1 MNNPLKKTVT
11 NEFELRATTSPE
23 WVKVALADFDSFLK
37 DHAAC
42 ERKAAALAMS
52 MVQHYPDKPDLIRGM
67 MDLAMEEMA
76 HFREVIKIMLA
87 KGLQQDND
95 EKDPYIKA
103 LLQQMG
109 KGKKAYLLDRL
120 LIFSIVEKRG
130 HERFHLMGE
139 ALEDAKLKDFY
150 QRLAKAEYRHYTLF
164 MDLALQYFPADEVTA
179 RLDELLDAEAA
190 IIEVLPLRAAVH

>member
-1 MNNPLKKTVT
+1 MN
-11 NEFELRATTSPE
+11 NEFELRTATSQD
-23 WVKVALADFDSFLK
+23 WVKVALSDFDAFLK

-67 MDLAMEEMA
+67 IDLAMEEMA

-87 KGLQQDND
+87 KGLQQEND

-103 LLQQMG
+103 LLKLMG

-130 HERFHLMGE
+130 HERFHLIGE

-150 QRLAKAEYRHYTLF
+150 QRLARAEYRHYTLF
-164 MDLALQYFPADEVTA
+164 MDLALQYFDKNVVFK
-179 RLDELLDAEAA
+179 RLDELLDAEAE
-190 IIEVLPLRAAVH
+190 IVNNLPLRAAVH

>member
-1 MNNPLKKTVT
+1 MN

-23 WVKVALADFDSFLK
+23 WVKVALSDFDAFLK

-67 MDLAMEEMA
+67 IDLAMEEMA

-87 KGLQQDND
+87 KGLQQAND

-103 LLQQMG
+103 LLKHMS

-139 ALEDAKLKDFY
+139 ALEEAKLKDFY
-150 QRLAKAEYRHYTLF
+150 QRLARAEYRHYTLF
-164 MDLALQYFPADEVTA
+164 MDLALQYFDEATVSA

-190 IIEVLPLRAAVH
+190 IVKNLPLRAAVH

>member
-1 MNNPLKKTVT
+1 MN
-11 NEFELRATTSPE
+11 NEFELRTATSQD
-23 WVKVALADFDSFLK
+23 WVKVALSDFDAFLK

-67 MDLAMEEMA
+67 IDLAMEEMA

-87 KGLQQDND
+87 KGLQQEND

-103 LLQQMG
+103 LLKLMG

-130 HERFHLMGE
+130 HERFHLIGE

-150 QRLAKAEYRHYTLF
+150 QRLARAEYRHYTLF
-164 MDLALQYFPADEVTA
+164 MDLALQYFDENVVFK
-179 RLDELLDAEAA
+179 RLDELLDAEAE
-190 IIEVLPLRAAVH
+190 IVNNLPLRAAVH

>member
-1 MNNPLKKTVT
+1 MPK
-11 NEFELRATTSPE
+11 NEFELRAVTRPE
-23 WVKVALADFDSFLK
+23 WVKVALSDFDQFLK

-52 MVQHYPDKPDLIRGM
+52 MVQHYPDKPELIRGM
-67 MDLAMEEMA
+67 IDLAMEEMA

-103 LLQQMG
+103 LLKQVG

-120 LIFSIVEKRG
+120 LVFSIVEKRG
-130 HERFHLMGE
+130 HERFYLVGE

-150 QRLAKAEYRHYTLF
+150 QRLARAEYRHYTLF
-164 MDLALQYFPADEVTA
+164 MDLALQYFDEAQVFA
-179 RLDELLDAEAA
+179 RLDELLDAEAD
-190 IIEVLPLRAAVH
+190 IVNRLPLRAAVH